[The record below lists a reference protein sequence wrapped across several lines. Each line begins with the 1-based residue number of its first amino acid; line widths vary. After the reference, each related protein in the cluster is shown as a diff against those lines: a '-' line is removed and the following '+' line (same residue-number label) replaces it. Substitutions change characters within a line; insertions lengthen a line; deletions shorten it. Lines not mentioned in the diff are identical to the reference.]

1 DMAVKWWNEQFAWC
15 AANTDKVAILSHF
28 NHPWPTYNWHLAE
41 TSAKVDAFRRSL
53 ADPVTCRLDTMAG

>member
-41 TSAKVDAFRRSL
+41 SAAKVRAYRDSL
-53 ADPVTCRLDTMAG
+53 ANPVTCRLP